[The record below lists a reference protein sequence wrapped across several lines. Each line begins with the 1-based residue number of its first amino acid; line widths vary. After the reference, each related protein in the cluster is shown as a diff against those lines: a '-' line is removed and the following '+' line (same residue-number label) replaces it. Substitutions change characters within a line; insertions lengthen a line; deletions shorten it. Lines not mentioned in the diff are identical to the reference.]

1 MTLQSVDQ
9 QLVCAAPFLF
19 VPFPSFHAHVLF
31 HVVAVAVVAP
41 WLPILFAPFH
51 DPYENQ
57 KDIFYQHNSIRMPF
71 QFDPFVILSR
81 QPTFLSGNG
90 QHTPQ

>member
-1 MTLQSVDQ
+1 
-9 QLVCAAPFLF
+9 
-19 VPFPSFHAHVLF
+19 
-31 HVVAVAVVAP
+31 
-41 WLPILFAPFH
+41 
-51 DPYENQ
+51 
-57 KDIFYQHNSIRMPF
+57 MPF